1 MIVGAIVRRKRKRGG
16 AQKPCWKCRFTT
28 ADVPNIHM
36 SGWLMPAA
44 GRGIPLGMAEKGG
57 YGWSRQMEQDEVQKW
72 HKKARQSKGAL

>member
-1 MIVGAIVRRKRKRGG
+1 
-16 AQKPCWKCRFTT
+16 
-28 ADVPNIHM
+28 M